1 MDTHTVLSLS
11 TFRPGGF
18 SALSSMYRN
27 LQEPLMDATL
37 PQETPTQRNTT
48 TTSSGQ
54 SAGATG
60 AAMPNPWGS
69 TSTTPTNNPPV
80 TPPTTTNPWAL
91 DAPTNPW
98 SSSSIASSPPQAGGV
113 VPNPQQMEQTLAML
127 ENPMI
132 HEMMDQMISQN
143 PQMISAILSQN
154 PMMQQMQRDNPHMA
168 QIMSSPEFMRTMM
181 NPQVL
186 RSMMQLQQSMGGM
199 GSSTMPPPM
208 GSSTTMPPPPMGTTT
223 TMPPPGSLDF
233 TNLLNQFLSTGL
245 QSHHYHPQQQRSSPA
260 DRFRIQLESLRDM
273 GFDDEMAN
281 IIALEQNHGNLN
293 RAVDYLLMNPTPST
307 NNGETTTTTPTN
319 NGDTTATSPTSSSS
333 DTVAE
338 STNETTTEDND
349 VMTTTSKEP
358 KNNVDKK
365 ND

>member
-1 MDTHTVLSLS
+1 MEYLLIVHGYSHCPLSLS
-11 TFRPGGF
+11 PCRPGGF

-48 TTSSGQ
+48 TRSSGQ

-69 TSTTPTNNPPV
+69 TSTTTPTNNPSV
-80 TPPTTTNPWAL
+80 NPPTTTTNPWGAL
-91 DAPTNPW
+91 DAVPNPW
-98 SSSSIASSPPQAGGV
+98 NSSSIASSPQAGVG

-132 HEMMDQMISQN
+132 HEMMDQMIS
-143 PQMISAILSQN
+143 AFLSQN

-168 QIMSSPEFMRTMM
+168 SIMSSPEFMRTMM

-199 GSSTMPPPM
+199 GSSTMPPSPM
-208 GSSTTMPPPPMGTTT
+208 STTTTTT

-233 TNLLNQFLSTGL
+233 TNLLNQFQSTGL
-245 QSHHYHPQQQRSSPA
+245 QSHHYHPQQQQRSSPA

-281 IIALEQNHGNLN
+281 VIALEQNHGNLN
-293 RAVDYLLMNPTPST
+293 RAVDFLLMNPTPST
-307 NNGETTTTTPTN
+307 NTGETTTTPTN

-333 DTVAE
+333 DENVAE
-338 STNETTTEDND
+338 STNETTTQDND
-349 VMTTTSKEP
+349 VTTTTSKEP